1 MNSRT
6 RKLMISA
13 AALASLMACASSA
26 SAQQLQ
32 GRVVVAPHASRY
44 GSHGDIYVN
53 KKPTFVPDPGS
64 DNRYFSDTVTPS
76 YPLGPAF
83 DSARG
88 GWELLPGHTDIWFSG
103 HQDIFGGS

>member
-6 RKLMISA
+6 RKFDDFSRCA
-13 AALASLMACASSA
+13 RLAHGLRIVGFRAT
-26 SAQQLQ
+26 
-32 GRVVVAPHASRY
+32 VARSGGGSPHASRY

-88 GWELLPGHTDIWFSG
+88 GWGLLPGHTDIWFSG